1 MQDSKKAIRYL
12 YMVACVNWVAFGLY
26 YSPGDDYKLLLK
38 CGGVAFAI
46 LAIVLSWKISGSINP
61 SNVSAKQLTQIWGI
75 FTLISLVPFMCG
87 ALIYS
92 LDYFYGSGDSTAHL
106 RDLLRINPIFIIFAC
121 LARLIWRCRA
131 SNNAAKETAGQNE
144 GDSDPQTTEPAT
156 DE

>member
-1 MQDSKKAIRYL
+1 MPDSKKAVRYL
-12 YMVACVNWVAFGLY
+12 YMVACVNWVAVGLY
-26 YSPGDDYKLLLK
+26 YLPTDDYKIWLK

-61 SNVSAKQLTQIWGI
+61 SNVSTKQLSQIFGI
-75 FTLISLVPFMCG
+75 FALISLVPYMCG
-87 ALIYS
+87 ALIYL
-92 LDYFYGSGDSTAHL
+92 LDYFVGSGDSTAPPFDVL
-106 RDLLRINPIFIIFAC
+106 RFNPFILIVAC

-144 GDSDPQTTEPAT
+144 NDLESQTTDPAT